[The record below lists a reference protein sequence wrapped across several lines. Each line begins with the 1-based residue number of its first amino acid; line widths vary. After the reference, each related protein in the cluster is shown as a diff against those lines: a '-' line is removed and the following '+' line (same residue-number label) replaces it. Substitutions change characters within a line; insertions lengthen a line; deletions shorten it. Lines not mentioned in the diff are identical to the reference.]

1 MTKILNVVLPRTDSG
16 NDPNDHR
23 AESDYLNRA
32 AVTDPF
38 AWLEEFTLT
47 EAEIEELTDPVWVVP
62 DLVIQGH
69 LLIVVAEPNGGKT
82 TIFMHLANVMVK
94 AGYRVLYV
102 NADIAGSNAAE
113 FVERARAGGWTAL
126 LPDMKAGRSMQDV
139 VVRLED
145 MNESGADVSGVV
157 LILDTLKKCV
167 DVIAKAQARKFL
179 QLLRSLST
187 KGMTIAALAHTNK
200 YKGTD
205 GKPIFEG
212 VGDLRSDPDELIYFI
227 PVKNDD
233 GTMTVSTEP
242 DKVRGD
248 FQPITFTIARDRTVT
263 QAAEYIDT
271 ATERER
277 EHHYREDEPNIAF
290 ILDILSSG
298 IAKQAEIITHCK
310 DEAQMGKRTVLR
322 VLRDYGT
329 PSAGRFQRWE
339 SRRGFEHN
347 TVRYYALP
355 REK

>member
-1 MTKILNVVLPRTDSG
+1 MTKIVHAIIPRTDRG

-23 AESDYLNRA
+23 DDPDYLGRA
-32 AVTDPF
+32 EVPDPF
-38 AWLEEFTLT
+38 AWMEEFTLT
-47 EAEIEELTDPVWVVP
+47 DAEVDDLVDPVWVVP

-69 LLIVVAEPNGGKT
+69 LVIVVAEPNGGKT
-82 TIFMHLANVMVK
+82 TIFAHLAGDMVR

-113 FVERARAGGWTAL
+113 FIERAKAGGWAAL
-126 LPDMKAGRSMQDV
+126 LPDMKAGRSMLDV
-139 VVRLED
+139 VTRLEA
-145 MNESGADVSGVV
+145 MNDTGADVGGVV

-179 QLLRSLST
+179 QLLRSLSS
-187 KGMTIAALAHTNK
+187 KGMTIVALAHTNK
-200 YKGTD
+200 YKGVD
-205 GKPIFEG
+205 GKPVFEG
-212 VGDLRSDPDELIYFI
+212 VGDLRSDADELIYFI

-233 GTMTVSTEP
+233 GTMTVSSEP

-248 FQPITFTIARDRTVT
+248 FQPITFNIGRDRTVT
-263 QAAEYIDT
+263 RAEQYIDT

-277 EHHYREDEPNIAF
+277 EQRYRDDEVSIAF
-290 ILDILSSG
+290 ILDMIAAGVHKQTDIL
-298 IAKQAEIITHCK
+298 TRCK

-329 PSAGRFQRWE
+329 TAAGRWQRWE
-339 SRRGFEHN
+339 SQRGFEHN
-347 TVRYYALP
+347 SVRYYALP